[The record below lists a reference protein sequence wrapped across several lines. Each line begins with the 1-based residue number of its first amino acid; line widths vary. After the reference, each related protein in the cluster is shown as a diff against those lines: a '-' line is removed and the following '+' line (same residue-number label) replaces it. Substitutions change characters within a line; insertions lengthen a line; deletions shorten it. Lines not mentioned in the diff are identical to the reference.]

1 MTNTTYTHPED
12 DLIMISALQ
21 HIVFCERQ
29 CALIHIEQIWLES
42 GLTAEG
48 RIMHE
53 KVHEQDRESRGN
65 IRIEYGLPLR
75 SLRLG
80 LIGKADVVEFH
91 RVNKD
96 TWQPFPVEYKR
107 GKPKLDHCDM
117 IQLCAQAICLEEMLS
132 VPVPGGAIFYG
143 RTRRRLDVSFDE
155 TLRRETE
162 DAAEKA
168 HQLISSG
175 ITPPPV
181 YEKRCESCSLIGEC
195 MPKKIGEKTSV
206 KNYLTRMI
214 ETP

>member
-1 MTNTTYTHPED
+1 MNYSED
-12 DLIMISALQ
+12 DLIMLSALQ
-21 HIVFCERQ
+21 HYAFCERQ

-53 KVHEQDRESRGN
+53 RVHEQDRESRGN
-65 IRIEYGLPLR
+65 VRIEYGLPLR

-91 RVNKD
+91 RVGKNF
-96 TWQPFPVEYKR
+96 WQPFPVEYKR
-107 GKPKLDHCDM
+107 GKPKHDHCDL
-117 IQLCAQAICLEEMLS
+117 IQLCAQAMCLEEMLS

-175 ITPPPV
+175 VTPPPV
-181 YEKRCESCSLIGEC
+181 YDKRCKSCSLIGEC
-195 MPKKIGEKTSV
+195 LPKITGRKSLV
-206 KNYLTRMI
+206 KSYLKRMI
-214 ETP
+214 DSP